1 MLYSYLYPEFY
12 NERNKCIAS
21 IIPKLEKKIKELEDN
36 FNKKNSNNDIKYK
49 SSNENIDIKN
59 EIICKKIILQSIKYY
74 YGL

>member
-12 NERNKCIAS
+12 NERNKCISS

-36 FNKKNSNNDIKYK
+36 FNKKNSNNDIK
-49 SSNENIDIKN
+49 N
-59 EIICKKIILQSIKYY
+59 EIIYKKIILKSIKYY